1 VDTTV
6 AAIGDA
12 VVAALEDAGYMHS
25 TIGQIR
31 KSIKWLGV
39 LAEKQDGIYT
49 SGLGAEFASMTTS
62 PRTGRYS
69 AQRHIDYSRL
79 VWLFD
84 SFVLTGTVDLSTRP
98 RGQYRAA
105 PNNPEFSG
113 LLASWSQDM
122 AQRGL
127 ARSTQNCF
135 GGLACEYLNFVEADG
150 ISSWDAATGS
160 SVLEFVQSLRDRWA
174 DSSMWS
180 AVASCRP
187 FLKYTS
193 CTDLLGADSDQAAPR
208 DCSPLHKLAHRRIRN
223 HRLML
228 INQTVED
235 PLGCVALLPRSVKI
249 RKQHLIDHRPERI
262 QLREDRAEILRAGGS
277 AAARACRT
285 VLRETRYA
293 LASDR
298 IAIL

>member
-1 VDTTV
+1 VASRVQHKTV
-6 AAIGDA
+6 
-12 VVAALEDAGYMHS
+12 
-25 TIGQIR
+25 
-31 KSIKWLGV
+31 
-39 LAEKQDGIYT
+39 
-49 SGLGAEFASMTTS
+49 
-62 PRTGRYS
+62 
-69 AQRHIDYSRL
+69 
-79 VWLFD
+79 
-84 SFVLTGTVDLSTRP
+84 SFR
-98 RGQYRAA
+98 
-105 PNNPEFSG
+105 
-113 LLASWSQDM
+113 
-122 AQRGL
+122 
-127 ARSTQNCF
+127 
-135 GGLACEYLNFVEADG
+135 GLACEYLNFLEAGG

-160 SVLEFVQSLRDRWA
+160 SVLGFVQSLRDRWA

-180 AVASCRP
+180 AVASFRP

-193 CTDLLGADSDQAAPR
+193 RTDLLDALALTRTRRLHEIVPLGPAG
-208 DCSPLHKLAHRRIRN
+208 LHKLAQSRIRN